1 MTTTAGM
8 PTDASES
15 GPLEQHVVAVA
26 AVVVLGAVMTVLDST
41 IVSVAIDTLGR
52 DFGSPLATIQW
63 VMTGY
68 MLALAAVIP
77 LTGWAAA
84 RFGGKQVWLFSL
96 ALFIGASA
104 LCATAWS
111 IESLIAFRVLQGLGG
126 GMVMPVGM
134 TLVAQAAGP
143 QRMGRAMS
151 IVGIP
156 MMLGPVLGPVVGGLV
171 VSNVSWRWMF
181 VLNIPLGLVAFW
193 LSTRVIER
201 KPSLRAER
209 LDVVGLS
216 VLTPGVVAFV
226 YGLSVLAERGG
237 LDEVRAWVAVVAGA
251 ALIAT
256 FVRHALRV
264 DKPLLDL
271 RLFANRTF
279 TLAVTIQVLLGAVL
293 IGSMLLLP
301 LYYQVVRGESA
312 STTGLLL
319 VPQGVGAALAMAVT
333 GRLADRGK
341 ARLAVLTGLPLMV
354 AGLAGYTAS
363 TAGTSYVVM
372 SAALLVIGIGTG
384 CVMAPVMATAY
395 AKLDRAAMPGA
406 TATLNVTQRIGGAIG
421 TAIFAAV
428 LQHQLSR
435 ARSGGADLVE
445 ATADAF
451 GSTFWWPL
459 APAAL
464 AIVPAVFLP
473 RSPRPASGD
482 GR

>member
-1 MTTTAGM
+1 MTSTTQI
-8 PTDASES
+8 PPDASET
-15 GPLEQHVVAVA
+15 GPLERHVVAVA

-41 IVSVAIDTLGR
+41 IVSVAIETLGR
-52 DFGSPLATIQW
+52 DFGSPLPTIQW

-68 MLALAAVIP
+68 MLGLAAVIP

-111 IESLIAFRVLQGLGG
+111 PESLIAFRVLQGLGG

-143 QRMGRAMS
+143 RRMGRAMS

-171 VSNVSWRWMF
+171 VSTMSWRWMF
-181 VLNIPLGLVAFW
+181 VLNIPLGLAALW
-193 LSTRVIER
+193 LSSRVVER
-201 KPSLRAER
+201 KPSMRAEQ
-209 LDVVGLS
+209 LDSFGLS
-216 VLTPGVVAFV
+216 VLTPGVVALV

-237 LDEVRAWVAVVAGA
+237 LDEVRGWVAVGAGA

-256 FVRHALRV
+256 FARHALRV
-264 DKPLLDL
+264 ERPLLDL
-271 RLFANRTF
+271 RLFAHRTF
-279 TLAVTIQVLLGAVL
+279 ALAVTIQVLLGAVL

-312 STTGLLL
+312 SVTGLLL

-333 GRLADRGK
+333 GRLADQGK
-341 ARLAVLTGLPLMV
+341 GRIAVLAGLPLMV
-354 AGLAGYTAS
+354 AGLAVYTAA
-363 TAGTSYVVM
+363 TADTSYVVM
-372 SAALLVIGIGTG
+372 SSALLVIGIGTG
-384 CVMAPVMATAY
+384 CVMAPVMAMSY
-395 AKLDRAAMPGA
+395 AELDRAAMPGA

-428 LQHQLSR
+428 LQHQLSQ
-435 ARSGGADLVE
+435 ARTGGADLVE

-459 APAAL
+459 TLAAL
-464 AIVPAVFLP
+464 AIAPAVLLP
-473 RSPRPASGD
+473 RTRRTSGNAS
-482 GR
+482 